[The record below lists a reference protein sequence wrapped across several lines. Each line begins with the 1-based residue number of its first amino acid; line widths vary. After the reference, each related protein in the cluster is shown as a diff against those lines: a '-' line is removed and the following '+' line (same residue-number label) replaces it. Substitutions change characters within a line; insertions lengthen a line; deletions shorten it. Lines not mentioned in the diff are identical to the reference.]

1 MVFAAD
7 SYDSAELA
15 LFALQIWD
23 VRTTECVRTM
33 LPPQIN
39 LVTETACNCICF
51 LPLNR
56 DRMLVCNRT
65 PSLYVMSVSGEVRG
79 CSELLVCNSC
89 NWTPDGFPVVDVMRG
104 LLSHVGHA
112 IRTCTPPVCSC

>member
-7 SYDSAELA
+7 FHDSAELA

-79 CSELLVCNSC
+79 CSCVTLVTGPSS
-89 NWTPDGFPVVDVMRG
+89 GFPVVDAMRG
-104 LLSHVGHA
+104 LLSALFALLSGP
-112 IRTCTPPVCSC
+112 CNPPVCSC